1 MSKKERLQQK
11 NYQKNIVKKVF
22 FYNCDITNEDA
33 VVNIK
38 DEIIKTHSKIDILIN
53 NAAIDPKVKSG
64 TKKELS
70 RLENFSLDK
79 WNLEIFVGLTGA
91 FICSKVIGSEM
102 AERGEGV
109 IVNIASDLGLIS
121 PDQNLYKKRWYS
133 RPRANLCKTS
143 NIFCNKAWNY
153 WFNKIFSHLLGR

>member
-11 NYQKNIVKKVF
+11 NYQKNIVKKF

-102 AERGEGV
+102 AERGEG
-109 IVNIASDLGLIS
+109 
-121 PDQNLYKKRWYS
+121 
-133 RPRANLCKTS
+133 
-143 NIFCNKAWNY
+143 
-153 WFNKIFSHLLGR
+153 LL